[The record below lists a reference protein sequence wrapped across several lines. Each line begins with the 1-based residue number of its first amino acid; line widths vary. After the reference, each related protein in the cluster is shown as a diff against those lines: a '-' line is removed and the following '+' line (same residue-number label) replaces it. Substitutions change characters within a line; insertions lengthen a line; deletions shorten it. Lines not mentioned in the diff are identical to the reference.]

1 MKKPNDLTQSCRK
14 FSLQTLRSGEIAR
27 TWRHHRRDPR
37 QGRRLARSPVG
48 GREASREVR
57 ELVRVSVLN
66 AEPSDARVG
75 RVQIRLVAVVVA
87 VFLVASRR
95 RLFDREAAYAT
106 SVAVVTVAAV
116 FVDGTDVAVLIDAD
130 VVASADI
137 AAVVAVNLALHVL
150 EEFLLHFLPFL
161 QKSKSLN
168 VLLIYKLFKRSF
180 QLKSLPIF

>member
-1 MKKPNDLTQSCRK
+1 MKEPNDLTQSCRK

-48 GREASREVR
+48 GREASRDVR

-75 RVQIRLVAVVVA
+75 RVQICLVVAVA

-130 VVASADI
+130 AVASADI

-161 QKSKSLN
+161 QNKIVLKVGLN
-168 VLLIYKLFKRSF
+168 FIS
-180 QLKSLPIF
+180 I